1 MLGGMKQHIC
11 IVTGA
16 SRGLGLA
23 MARQLS
29 ARGVRLLT
37 LSRRPDASLNAAHV
51 EQWAVDLSRPAEA
64 AARLQSWLMA
74 LSPGAVASLSLINN
88 AAGLASPAPLA
99 DSDAAELSVALRV
112 GLEAPLLLT
121 AAFLRGSAGFEVP
134 RKVLNI
140 SSGLGRFAMAGSAAY
155 CATKAGLDHL
165 SRAVAL
171 EEAARPH
178 GAKIVS
184 LAPGVI
190 DTDMQVQLRSA
201 DPVRFAERERFAKLE
216 GRRQARQRRGGR
228 AQGAGLAGPGRFR
241 QRADRRRARR
251 LACGGRDQSS
261 ASSQVSPT
269 RSAPKLWCASLASS
283 W

>member
-11 IVTGA
+11 IITGA

-29 ARGVRLLT
+29 ARGTRLLT
-37 LSRRPDASLNAAHV
+37 LSRHPDGSLNGPQV
-51 EQWAVDLSRPAEA
+51 EQWAVDLAQPADA
-64 AARLQSWLMA
+64 AALLQSWLTA
-74 LSPGAVASLSLINN
+74 LAPGDVASLSLINN
-88 AAGLASPAPLA
+88 AAGLASPAPLG
-99 DSDAAELSVALRV
+99 DSDAAELSTAMRV

-121 AAFLRGSAGFEVP
+121 AAFLRGSAALEVP

-171 EEAARPH
+171 EEAMRPH

-201 DPVRFAERERFAKLE
+201 DPALFAERERFANLKAEGKLDSAE
-216 GRRQARQRRGGR
+216 TAARKV
-228 AQGAGLAGPGRFR
+228 LAWL
-241 QRADRRRARR
+241 DRPDF
-251 LACGGRDQSS
+251 GSEPIGDVRD
-261 ASSQVSPT
+261 A
-269 RSAPKLWCASLASS
+269 
-283 W
+283 